1 MSDMLKDLTGKRC
14 SILNENA
21 EYLTGCADIACD
33 VLAVDDEWIKVAFTD
48 RLGRRV
54 TRMER
59 TDTLD
64 SIEVFS

>member
-1 MSDMLKDLTGKRC
+1 MNDMLKDLTGKRC
-14 SILNENA
+14 CILNEDA
-21 EYLTGCADIACD
+21 EYLTGSADIACD

-48 RLGRRV
+48 RQGRRV

-64 SIEVFS
+64 RIELFS

>member
-1 MSDMLKDLTGKRC
+1 MNDMLKDLTGKRC
-14 SILNENA
+14 SILNEDA
-21 EYLTGCADIACD
+21 EYLTGSADIACD

-48 RLGRRV
+48 RQGRRV

-64 SIEVFS
+64 RIELFS